1 MNLLS
6 QINIGDTF
14 YGSGQNPQFRSLTG
28 VGGLVS
34 LALRIAF
41 VAAGI
46 LVLFFVIVG
55 GYSLI
60 ASAGTNNPEQ
70 AARGKQATTA
80 AVIGFIIVFCAFWIV
95 QLIEAL
101 TGVTIL

>member
-1 MNLLS
+1 MYKLA
-6 QINIGDTF
+6 QVDIGNTF
-14 YGSGQNPQFRSLTG
+14 FGGGASPQLRTLTG

-46 LVLFFVIVG
+46 LVLFFIIFG

-70 AARGKQATTA
+70 AARGKQAATA
-80 AVIGFIIVFCAFWIV
+80 AVIGFAIVFCAYWIV